1 MFLNK
6 LNTQSKKVFLMLAH
20 HVAKSDESF
29 SDIQKSLIDGYKNEM
44 NIEDVSFDENEFSL
58 KKHLEI
64 ITNKDDQKIILMEI
78 LAIVYTDSIMHPA
91 EKEIID
97 TIVDVWK
104 INSSLVIVYGEWS
117 KNLLSLHIQG
127 DALLDLN

>member
-6 LNTQSKKVFLMLAH
+6 LNTQSKEVFLMLAY

-44 NIEDVSFDENEFSL
+44 NIKDVNFNENEFSL
-58 KKHLEI
+58 KKHLEK

-97 TIVDVWK
+97 TIVDVWE